1 MVLPQDS
8 EYEFMSNHQNCL
20 LAYLQTTTMCFSFAQ
35 HPKHIS
41 VIYKSALTKR
51 KRGAGVCDHK
61 LYCLSSLD
69 RLPTLLIGRWNNSS
83 RHQLCSA
90 LRGQGRRSFS
100 KALTDDSLNPF
111 ACLHETTPILFDQ
124 ILSFDQNYPVTVM
137 SKQRAS
143 TALTRH
149 DDNIG
154 TEQDGH
160 VYLER
165 CRALVTWIYPNRK
178 YLPSILCHSWAIWAN
193 SQRIARSDVLIF
205 GSSVEHRTSRRPP
218 ANNDA
223 GDGSEES
230 EIVRLVQNLK
240 HVLHPYTQL
249 HHTCDATEP
258 LQKID
263 NSLSPQEHTLIAV
276 MSLIH
281 DALEVLIPLRDR
293 QIVSIR
299 KLSGAKPILQR
310 AGLASCLSDARIK
323 AQQTAIDV
331 LNLEEWL
338 MEYNKMP
345 IIVVWDSETESNDD
359 RSSIVFAKGTVEVR
373 MNCSWR
379 HKQLISYIAL
389 EIVESYGRFM
399 KSSLLTEIPLET
411 SLTLKDNTLSAI
423 LKSLYN
429 SSDHFCFLLWH
440 YDALAV
446 KVWSLNPLEHHNH
459 RSRRYS
465 SACSSRMMA
474 ARKTCSTSELR
485 TWTLS
490 KALRRALFSTCIQ
503 IKDEILYNITDKV
516 V

>member
-1 MVLPQDS
+1 MRTAHWFID
-8 EYEFMSNHQNCL
+8 
-20 LAYLQTTTMCFSFAQ
+20 
-35 HPKHIS
+35 
-41 VIYKSALTKR
+41 
-51 KRGAGVCDHK
+51 
-61 LYCLSSLD
+61 
-69 RLPTLLIGRWNNSS
+69 
-83 RHQLCSA
+83 
-90 LRGQGRRSFS
+90 
-100 KALTDDSLNPF
+100 
-111 ACLHETTPILFDQ
+111 
-124 ILSFDQNYPVTVM
+124 ILSNFVLRV
-137 SKQRAS
+137 S
-143 TALTRH
+143 
-149 DDNIG
+149 
-154 TEQDGH
+154 EQ
-160 VYLER
+160 
-165 CRALVTWIYPNRK
+165 
-178 YLPSILCHSWAIWAN
+178 
-193 SQRIARSDVLIF
+193 
-205 GSSVEHRTSRRPP
+205 RPP

-345 IIVVWDSETESNDD
+345 II
-359 RSSIVFAKGTVEVR
+359 
-373 MNCSWR
+373 
-379 HKQLISYIAL
+379 AL